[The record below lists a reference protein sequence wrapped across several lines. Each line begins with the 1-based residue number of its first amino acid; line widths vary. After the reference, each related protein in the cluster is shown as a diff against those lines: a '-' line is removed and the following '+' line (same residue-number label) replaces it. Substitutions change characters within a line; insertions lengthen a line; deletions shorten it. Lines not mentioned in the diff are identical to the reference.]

1 MKYNKLIYLSFL
13 FSVFMFTINCFND
26 QETLDELKIRD
37 IVIGEGEIVE
47 NGDTLTVDYQG
58 WLENGTQFDSS
69 IDRGVPFIF
78 TIGIGQVIE
87 GWDEGI
93 LGMQVGG
100 IRELII
106 PPHLGYGNQAIYPI
120 PANSILTFEVQLISI
135 RKSSSNNNQN

>member
-1 MKYNKLIYLSFL
+1 MKYNKFIYLFL
-13 FSVFMFTINCFND
+13 LITVSTFITNCFKD
-26 QETLDELKIRD
+26 QETLDELTIRD
-37 IVIGEGEIVE
+37 IVIGEGEFAE

-69 IDRGVPFIF
+69 IERGVPFIF
-78 TIGIGQVIE
+78 TLGIGQVIQ

-93 LGMQVGG
+93 LGMKVGG

-135 RKSSSNNNQN
+135 RKSSTGNN

>member
-1 MKYNKLIYLSFL
+1 MKYNKFIYLFL
-13 FSVFMFTINCFND
+13 LITVSTFITNCFKD
-26 QETLDELKIRD
+26 QETLDELTIRD
-37 IVIGEGEIVE
+37 IVIGEGEFAE

-78 TIGIGQVIE
+78 TIVIGQVIQ

-93 LGMQVGG
+93 LGMKVGG

-106 PPHLGYGNQAIYPI
+106 PSHLGYGNQAIYPI

-135 RKSSSNNNQN
+135 RKSSTGNN

>member
-1 MKYNKLIYLSFL
+1 MKYNKLIYFSLL
-13 FSVFMFTINCFND
+13 FSVFMFTTNCFKD

-37 IVIGEGEIVE
+37 IVKGEGEIVE

-93 LGMQVGG
+93 LLLKKGAAARFV
-100 IRELII
+100 I
-106 PPHLGYGNQAIYPI
+106 PSHLGYGSQGAGGVI
-120 PANSILTFEVQLISI
+120 PSDATLVFDVELLDF
-135 RKSSSNNNQN
+135 

>member
-1 MKYNKLIYLSFL
+1 MKYKKFIYLLPLIITFIFQTS
-13 FSVFMFTINCFND
+13 CFKN
-26 QETLDELKIRD
+26 QETLDELTIRD
-37 IVIGEGEIVE
+37 IVLGEGVFAE
-47 NGDTLTVDYQG
+47 NGDTLTVNYQG

-78 TIGIGQVIE
+78 TLGIGQVIK

-93 LGMQVGG
+93 LGMKVGG

-135 RKSSSNNNQN
+135 RKSLNGNN

>member
-1 MKYNKLIYLSFL
+1 MKYNKFIYLFL
-13 FSVFMFTINCFND
+13 LITVSTFITNCFKD
-26 QETLDELKIRD
+26 QETLDELTIRD
-37 IVIGEGEIVE
+37 IVIGEGEFAE

-78 TIGIGQVIE
+78 TIGIGQVIQ

-93 LGMQVGG
+93 LGMKVGG

-106 PPHLGYGNQAIYPI
+106 PSHLGYGNQAIYPI

-135 RKSSSNNNQN
+135 RKSSTGNN

>member
-1 MKYNKLIYLSFL
+1 MKYKKFIYLLPLIITFIFQTS
-13 FSVFMFTINCFND
+13 CFKN
-26 QETLDELKIRD
+26 QETLDELTIRD
-37 IVIGEGEIVE
+37 IVLGEGVFAE

-69 IDRGVPFIF
+69 IERGVPFIF
-78 TIGIGQVIE
+78 TLGIGQVIQ

-93 LGMQVGG
+93 LGMKVGG

-135 RKSSSNNNQN
+135 RKSLNGNN

>member
-1 MKYNKLIYLSFL
+1 MKYKKFIYLLPLIITFIFQTS
-13 FSVFMFTINCFND
+13 CFKN
-26 QETLDELKIRD
+26 QETLDELTIRD
-37 IVIGEGEIVE
+37 IVLGEGVFAE
-47 NGDTLTVDYQG
+47 NGDTLTVNYQG

-69 IDRGVPFIF
+69 IERGVPFIF
-78 TIGIGQVIE
+78 TLGIGQVIK

-93 LGMQVGG
+93 LGMKVGG

-135 RKSSSNNNQN
+135 RKSLNGNN